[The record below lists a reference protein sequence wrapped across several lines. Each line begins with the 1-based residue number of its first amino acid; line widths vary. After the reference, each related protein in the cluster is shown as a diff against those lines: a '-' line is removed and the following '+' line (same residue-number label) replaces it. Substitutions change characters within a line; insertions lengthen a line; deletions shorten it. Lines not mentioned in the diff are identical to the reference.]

1 MEAGNPI
8 SYEVLETGTPVLDSS
23 GGQFATV
30 KEILAVEEEDI
41 FEGLI
46 VHTPHGDRFLHADSI
61 DSIHEHAVSCRLD
74 AAAAAAL
81 PEPEPAPGEIEL
93 TPDDI
98 SEREGPYKRGMFFK
112 RIWNRLSGNY

>member
-1 MEAGNPI
+1 VEAGNPI
-8 SYEVLETGTPVLDSS
+8 SYEVLEKGTPVLDTS
-23 GGQFATV
+23 GEQFGTV

-46 VHTPHGDRFLHADSI
+46 LHTHHGDRFLHADSI
-61 DSIHEHAVSCRLD
+61 ASIHRHAVSSTLD

-81 PEPEPAPGEIEL
+81 PKPQPAPGEIEV

-98 SEREGPYKRGMFFK
+98 SEPEGAYKREMLFK